1 MSSGGSDAPRITV
14 REVLARKQRRERL
27 VMVSAYD
34 ALFARLSEEGGA
46 DLILVGDS
54 LANVI
59 LGLDSTVPVTVD
71 QMIHHG
77 AAVCRGA
84 RRALVVVDMPFMS
97 YQISTEDALRNAG
110 RIMKETN
117 AHAVKVEGGDDALAA
132 TIHAMTR
139 AGIPVMGHI
148 GFTPQSVNTLGG
160 YRVQGRGPGD
170 QERLIEE
177 AKRVEA
183 AGAFSLVLELVPA
196 GVAQAVTEAVGIP
209 TIGIGAGQPSRVMS
223 ARVAALKAEEAKLDV
238 AGAVLASDAF
248 FPFRDGIDAAVE
260 RGVVAV
266 VQPGGSM
273 RDDEVI
279 GAADEHGMTMI
290 FTGMRHFRH

>member
-1 MSSGGSDAPRITV
+1 
-14 REVLARKQRRERL
+14 
-27 VMVSAYD
+27 MVSAYD

-54 LANVI
+54 MANVI

-77 AAVCRGA
+77 AAVRRGA
-84 RRALVVVDMPFMS
+84 SRALVVVDMPFMS

-117 AHAVKVEGGDDALAA
+117 AHAVKVEGGDDGIAA
-132 TIHAMTR
+132 VVHAMTR

-160 YRVQGRGPGD
+160 PRVQGRAPED
-170 QERLIEE
+170 HERLIAE

-183 AGAFSLVLELVPA
+183 AGAFSIVLELVPTA
-196 GVAQAVTEAVGIP
+196 LSKAVTSALTVP
-209 TIGIGAGQPSRVMS
+209 TIGIGAGIECDGQVLVLHDLLGLNDLFRPKFLR
-223 ARVAALKAEEAKLDV
+223 RYAELAGDV
-238 AGAVLASDAF
+238 RGAVKRFADDVREGRYPDA
-248 FPFRDGIDAAVE
+248 
-260 RGVVAV
+260 
-266 VQPGGSM
+266 
-273 RDDEVI
+273 
-279 GAADEHGMTMI
+279 EHS
-290 FTGMRHFRH
+290 F

>member
-209 TIGIGAGQPSRVMS
+209 TIGIGAGAECDGQVLVLHDLLGLNDTFRPKFLRRYAEMAGDV
-223 ARVAALKAEEAKLDV
+223 RKAVKQFADDV
-238 AGAVLASDAF
+238 KSGRYPD
-248 FPFRDGIDAAVE
+248 R
-260 RGVVAV
+260 
-266 VQPGGSM
+266 
-273 RDDEVI
+273 
-279 GAADEHGMTMI
+279 EHS
-290 FTGMRHFRH
+290 F

>member
-1 MSSGGSDAPRITV
+1 MSNGAADGPRVTV

-46 DLILVGDS
+46 DMILVGDS

-59 LGLDSTVPVTVD
+59 LGLDSTVPVTVE

-77 AAVCRGA
+77 AAVRRGA
-84 RRALVVVDMPFMS
+84 SRALVVVDMPFMS
-97 YQISTEDALRNAG
+97 YQVSTEDALRNAG

-139 AGIPVMGHI
+139 AGIPVMAHI

-160 YRVQGRGPGD
+160 YRVQGRAPGD
-170 QERLIEE
+170 QERLVEE

-183 AGAFSLVLELVPA
+183 AGAFSLVLELVPSA
-196 GVAQAVTEAVGIP
+196 VAKAVTEAVSIP
-209 TIGIGAGQPSRVMS
+209 TIGIGAGSDCDGQVLVLHDLLGLNDGFKPKFLLRYAEMAVDVRD
-223 ARVAALKAEEAKLDV
+223 AVKRFADDVKAGTYPD
-238 AGAVLASDAF
+238 
-248 FPFRDGIDAAVE
+248 R
-260 RGVVAV
+260 
-266 VQPGGSM
+266 
-273 RDDEVI
+273 
-279 GAADEHGMTMI
+279 EHS
-290 FTGMRHFRH
+290 F

>member
-1 MSSGGSDAPRITV
+1 MSSPGGDPPRITV
-14 REVLARKQRRERL
+14 REVLAKKQRGEPL

-46 DLILVGDS
+46 DIILVGDS

-59 LGLDSTVPVTVD
+59 LGLDSTVPVTME

-77 AAVCRGA
+77 AAVRRGA
-84 RRALVVVDMPFMS
+84 SRALVVVDMPFMS

-110 RIMKETN
+110 RIMKETG
-117 AHAVKVEGGDDALAA
+117 AHAVKVEGGDDDIAA
-132 TIHAMTR
+132 RVHAMTR

-170 QERLIEE
+170 QERMIDEARRIES
-177 AKRVEA
+177 

-196 GVAQAVTEAVGIP
+196 GLSKAVTGAVQIP
-209 TIGIGAGQPSRVMS
+209 TIGIGAG
-223 ARVAALKAEEAKLDV
+223 AACDGQVLVLHDLLGLNDRFKPKFLRRYADLAVDV
-238 AGAVLASDAF
+238 
-248 FPFRDGIDAAVE
+248 RAAVA
-260 RGVVAV
+260 RFA
-266 VQPGGSM
+266 
-273 RDDEVI
+273 DDVR
-279 GAADEHGMTMI
+279 ARRYPDADHS
-290 FTGMRHFRH
+290 F

>member
-1 MSSGGSDAPRITV
+1 MTSEGTSGPRITV
-14 REVLARKQRRERL
+14 REVIARKQRGERL

-59 LGLDSTVPVTVD
+59 LGLDSTVPVTME

-77 AAVCRGA
+77 AAVRRGA
-84 RRALVVVDMPFMS
+84 SRALVVVDMPFMS
-97 YQISTEDALRNAG
+97 YQVSLEDALRNAG

-117 AHAVKVEGGDDALAA
+117 AHAVKVEGGDEEIAA
-132 TIHAMTR
+132 RVHAMVR

-160 YRVQGRGPGD
+160 YRVQGRAPAD
-170 QERLIEE
+170 QERLDEE
-177 AKRVEA
+177 ARRIEA

-196 GVAQAVTEAVGIP
+196 TVSKAITAAVHIP
-209 TIGIGAGQPSRVMS
+209 TIGIGAGADCDGQVLVLHDLLGLNDQFRPKFLRHY
-223 ARVAALKAEEAKLDV
+223 AELAGDV
-238 AGAVLASDAF
+238 RTAVRRFADDVRSGRYPDA
-248 FPFRDGIDAAVE
+248 
-260 RGVVAV
+260 
-266 VQPGGSM
+266 
-273 RDDEVI
+273 
-279 GAADEHGMTMI
+279 EHS
-290 FTGMRHFRH
+290 F

>member
-1 MSSGGSDAPRITV
+1 MNSGGGEAPRITV

-46 DLILVGDS
+46 DMILVGDS

-77 AAVCRGA
+77 AAVRRGA
-84 RRALVVVDMPFMS
+84 QRALVVVDMPFMS
-97 YQISTEDALRNAG
+97 YQVSTEDALRNAG

-117 AHAVKVEGGDDALAA
+117 AHAVKLEGGDEVLAS
-132 TIHAMTR
+132 TLHAMTR

-160 YRVQGRGPGD
+160 YRVQGRAPGD
-170 QERLIEE
+170 QERLVDE
-177 AKRVEA
+177 ARRVEA
-183 AGAFSLVLELVPA
+183 AGAFSLVLELVPTA
-196 GVAQAVTEAVGIP
+196 VAKAVTEAVSIP
-209 TIGIGAGQPSRVMS
+209 TVGIGAG
-223 ARVAALKAEEAKLDV
+223 AECD
-238 AGAVLASDAF
+238 GQVLVLHDLLGLNDR
-248 FPFRDGIDAAVE
+248 FRPKFLRHYAE
-260 RGVVAV
+260 
-266 VQPGGSM
+266 M
-273 RDDEVI
+273 
-279 GAADEHGMTMI
+279 AADVRDAVKRFADDVKAGRYPDTEHS
-290 FTGMRHFRH
+290 F

>member
-1 MSSGGSDAPRITV
+1 MNDRPAGDARRVTV
-14 REVLARKQRRERL
+14 REVLARKQRGEKL

-54 LANVI
+54 MANVI

-77 AAVCRGA
+77 AAVRRGTS
-84 RRALVVVDMPFMS
+84 RALVVVDMPFMS

-117 AHAVKVEGGDDALAA
+117 AHAVKVEGGDDGIADVV
-132 TIHAMTR
+132 HAMTR

-160 YRVQGRGPGD
+160 ARVQGRAPED
-170 QERLIEE
+170 HERLIAE

-183 AGAFSLVLELVPA
+183 AGAFSIVLELVPTA
-196 GVAQAVTEAVGIP
+196 LSKAVTSALAVP
-209 TIGIGAGQPSRVMS
+209 TIGIGAGIECDGQVLVLHDLLGLNDQFRPKFLR
-223 ARVAALKAEEAKLDV
+223 RYAELAGEV
-238 AGAVLASDAF
+238 RGAVKRFADDVREGRYPDA
-248 FPFRDGIDAAVE
+248 
-260 RGVVAV
+260 
-266 VQPGGSM
+266 
-273 RDDEVI
+273 
-279 GAADEHGMTMI
+279 EHS
-290 FTGMRHFRH
+290 F

>member
-1 MSSGGSDAPRITV
+1 MASTDAPRITV
-14 REVLARKQRRERL
+14 REVLAKKQRGERL

-46 DLILVGDS
+46 DMILVGDS

-59 LGLDSTVPVTVD
+59 LGLGSTVPVTVD

-84 RRALVVVDMPFMS
+84 SRALVVVDMPFMS
-97 YQISTEDALRNAG
+97 YQVSTEDALRNAG

-117 AHAVKVEGGDDALAA
+117 AQAVKVEGGDESLAA

-160 YRVQGRGPGD
+160 FRVQGRAPGG

-177 AKRVEA
+177 ARRVEA

-196 GVAQAVTEAVGIP
+196 SVAKAVTEAISIP
-209 TIGIGAGQPSRVMS
+209 TVGIGAGVDCDGQVLVLYDLLGLNDRFRPKFLRHYAELAGDVRS
-223 ARVAALKAEEAKLDV
+223 AVKAFGDDV
-238 AGAVLASDAF
+238 RAG
-248 FPFRDGIDAAVE
+248 RY
-260 RGVVAV
+260 
-266 VQPGGSM
+266 PG
-273 RDDEVI
+273 
-279 GAADEHGMTMI
+279 AEHS
-290 FTGMRHFRH
+290 F

>member
-1 MSSGGSDAPRITV
+1 MSNRPAGNAPRVTV
-14 REVLARKQRRERL
+14 RELLARKQRGEKL

-54 LANVI
+54 MANVI

-77 AAVCRGA
+77 AAVRRGA
-84 RRALVVVDMPFMS
+84 SRALVVVDMPFMS

-117 AHAVKVEGGDDALAA
+117 AHAVKVEGGDDGIAEVV
-132 TIHAMTR
+132 HAMTR

-160 YRVQGRGPGD
+160 PRVQGRAPED
-170 QERLIEE
+170 HERLVAE

-183 AGAFSLVLELVPA
+183 AGAFSIVLELVPTA
-196 GVAQAVTEAVGIP
+196 LSKAVTAALAVP
-209 TIGIGAGQPSRVMS
+209 TIGIGAGADCDGQVLVLHDLLGLNDQFRPKFLR
-223 ARVAALKAEEAKLDV
+223 RYAELAGDV
-238 AGAVLASDAF
+238 RDAVKRFADDVREGRYPDA
-248 FPFRDGIDAAVE
+248 
-260 RGVVAV
+260 
-266 VQPGGSM
+266 
-273 RDDEVI
+273 
-279 GAADEHGMTMI
+279 EHS
-290 FTGMRHFRH
+290 F